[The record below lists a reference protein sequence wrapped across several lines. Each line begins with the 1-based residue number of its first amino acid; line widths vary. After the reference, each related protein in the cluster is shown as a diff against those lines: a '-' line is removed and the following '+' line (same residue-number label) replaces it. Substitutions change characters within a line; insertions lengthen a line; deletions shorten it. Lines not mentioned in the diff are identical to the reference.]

1 MEKKFSKISK
11 VCALVVI
18 IISIVS
24 TLAYAVSGEPSK
36 ASALFKIDPDIMAVV
51 VAPLAVVN
59 LAVMALHAG
68 KMLGWKLAL
77 RMVGVSMAIV
87 YALEEIG
94 MHTGIVFGR
103 YYFTPLM
110 GPKLDVIPIA
120 IVCVWV
126 VLIYIAWMV
135 TNLLIDGSPTPT
147 RHAPYLIILRA
158 VVGALVITTFD
169 LNADPIGV
177 ENGWWVWLDG
187 GAYFG
192 VPIHNY
198 VGWFIVAFVIY
209 LVHGYQ
215 LYREQVP
222 SLELASVG
230 VRKLSIAPLVMYGLS
245 GLAFMFINFA
255 GQLGLITFYLFGI
268 PFLIA
273 AWKWVVWYKRAPKV
287 TRPQTAKIS
296 LSDD

>member
-1 MEKKFSKISK
+1 MKKKFSKISK

-18 IISIVS
+18 IISMFS
-24 TLAYAVSGEPSK
+24 TITYAVSAEPSN
-36 ASALFKIDPDIMAVV
+36 ASASFKIDPDIMAIVM
-51 VAPLAVVN
+51 APLAVVN
-59 LAVMALHAG
+59 LALVTLHAA
-68 KMLGWKLAL
+68 KMLGWKPAL

-94 MHTGIVFGR
+94 VHTGIVFGR
-103 YYFTPLM
+103 YHFTPLM

-120 IVCVWV
+120 IVCGWV
-126 VLIYIAWMV
+126 VLIYIAWVV
-135 TNLLIDGSPTPT
+135 TNLLIDGSPIPT
-147 RHAPYLIILRA
+147 RHTPYLIIFRA

-198 VGWFIVAFVIY
+198 VGWFIVAFVTY

-215 LYREQVP
+215 LRREQAP

-230 VRKLSIAPLVMYGLS
+230 VRRLSIAPLVIYGLS
-245 GLAFMFINFA
+245 GLAFIFINFA
-255 GQLGLITFYLFGI
+255 GQLGLISFYVFGI
-268 PFLIA
+268 PFLVA
-273 AWKWVVWYKRAPKV
+273 AWKWVVWYKRAP
-287 TRPQTAKIS
+287 TTT
-296 LSDD
+296 